1 MKSLS
6 HKDLTVKSGAEN
18 SKGIDF
24 SRLTAFCNYGDAFG
38 VRQLADNLAMVV
50 SLEGANPSG
59 KGLVSHPYPN
69 PEVD

>member
-1 MKSLS
+1 MAN
-6 HKDLTVKSGAEN
+6 AEP
-18 SKGIDF
+18 G
-24 SRLTAFCNYGDAFG
+24 RLETCFG
-38 VRQLADNLAMVV
+38 VRKLADNLAMVI